1 MYIVTL
7 TRLAIM
13 QAYNLKQYI
22 IHLQKVYRMLILD
35 FCQQSSCRVIAAF
48 IFLCL
53 RISLLNSIKNL

>member
-1 MYIVTL
+1 
-7 TRLAIM
+7 M